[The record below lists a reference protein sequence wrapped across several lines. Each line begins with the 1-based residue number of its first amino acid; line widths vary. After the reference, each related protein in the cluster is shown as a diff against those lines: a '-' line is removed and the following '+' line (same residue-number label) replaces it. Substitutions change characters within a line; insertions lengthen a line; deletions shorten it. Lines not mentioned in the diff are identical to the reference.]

1 MALRNAFEE
10 MATEGTLAELVQVLG
25 ELKRQL
31 AGDRP
36 MARDANDRLRV
47 VTDTASALN
56 AALYWGNS
64 NTAPTWYSTGA
75 PTALDARE
83 VQAQQSVANFNQV
96 RQQRWV
102 TA

>member
-10 MATEGTLAELVQVLG
+10 MATEDTLAALVEVLG
-25 ELKRQL
+25 ELKRLL
-31 AGDRP
+31 AP
-36 MARDANDRLRV
+36 PARDANDRLRV
-47 VTDTASALN
+47 VTDTASTSLAYLYSSYYGHAATYPLWYATGLLN
-56 AALYWGNS
+56 S
-64 NTAPTWYSTGA
+64 MDP
-75 PTALDARE
+75 RE